1 MARPKLD
8 IDSNEVGKLAGYGLT
23 NIEIADFLGCS
34 EGTIRGRFYE
44 NLRKGRAEM
53 KKRLR
58 QKQLDVAF
66 KGNVAMLIFLGKSYL
81 GQSEKQEV
89 SFNQESI
96 EQQLKNVAEILTERD
111 TA

>member
-1 MARPKLD
+1 MPRKKLD
-8 IDSNEVGKLAGYGLT
+8 IDGKKVQQLAGHGLT
-23 NIEIADFLGCS
+23 NCEIADFLGCS
-34 EGTIRGRFYE
+34 EATIRGRFCE
-44 NLRKGRAEM
+44 NLAKGRAGL

-66 KGNVAMLIFLGKSYL
+66 KGNVAMLIFLGKAYL

-96 EQQLKNVAEILTERD
+96 EAQLRNVAEILTERD
-111 TA
+111 TT